1 MTEQEVA
8 ARHRPA
14 GVSFVVALTWLVAVV
29 DLIGG
34 IALFL
39 ISFNR
44 TAFDREAVDPAL
56 LRSFA
61 LIAIVV
67 GLLTLLVAIGLATG
81 SQFSRVLTVTIM
93 VLRLANALWAL
104 FAVGNFLTW
113 GLIAEAALA
122 ILIIALLTN
131 RAASDYFR
139 GRVTPPAPPRTD
151 EQP

>member
-1 MTEQEVA
+1 MTEQA
-8 ARHRPA
+8 PAHRPA
-14 GVSFVVALTWLVAVV
+14 GVSFVVGLTWFVALV
-29 DLIGG
+29 DLVGG

-44 TAFDREAVDPAL
+44 TAFDREAVEPTL
-56 LRSFA
+56 LRYFA

-67 GLLTLLVAIGLATG
+67 GLLTLLVALGLASG
-81 SQFSRVLTVTIM
+81 SQFARVLTVTVM
-93 VLRLANALWAL
+93 VVRLANVLWAL
-104 FAVGNFLTW
+104 FAINNFLTW

-139 GRVTPPAPPRTD
+139 GRSSIQTPPTT
-151 EQP
+151 EE